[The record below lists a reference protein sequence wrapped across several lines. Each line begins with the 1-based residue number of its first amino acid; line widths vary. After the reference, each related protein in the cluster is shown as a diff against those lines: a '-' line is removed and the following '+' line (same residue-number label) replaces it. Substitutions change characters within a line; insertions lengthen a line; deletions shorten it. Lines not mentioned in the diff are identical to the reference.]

1 MFGLKT
7 TTGLVSTEGVM
18 TSIRMDAVGTFTR
31 NICDA
36 AEALNAMTET
46 TVYTKGLRS
55 DALKGK
61 RIGYTPLPEL
71 SAEDAK
77 DPAKRADRKH
87 YEQALEVLKAQGA
100 ILVPVEALEDSVS
113 DEAFEEYNEA
123 LFSEV
128 KQQLDDYLAGREGLP
143 VKSLSELIAFIKRT
157 HKAGEPDQKLLE
169 MINDLET
176 TPQKR
181 EALWEA
187 ILPVFQKTVD
197 DPMKEHKLDA
207 MVSNFLSHNYFYSA
221 AAGYPGISVP
231 SGMDDEGMPTAL
243 YFYGSGNSE
252 ATLLSVAYGYE
263 QASQAIREPAFL
275 PGIPFT
281 QIPASPDKTVE
292 ATNG

>member
-1 MFGLKT
+1 M
-7 TTGLVSTEGVM
+7 
-18 TSIRMDAVGTFTR
+18 
-31 NICDA
+31 
-36 AEALNAMTET
+36 
-46 TVYTKGLRS
+46 
-55 DALKGK
+55 
-61 RIGYTPLPEL
+61 
-71 SAEDAK
+71 
-77 DPAKRADRKH
+77 
-87 YEQALEVLKAQGA
+87 
-100 ILVPVEALEDSVS
+100 
-113 DEAFEEYNEA
+113 
-123 LFSEV
+123 
-128 KQQLDDYLAGREGLP
+128 P

-281 QIPASPDKTVE
+281 QTPASPDKTVE